1 MNKYIHMIL
10 VSGLLIH
17 VFLLFSS
24 FTIGGVNGII
34 STSLYNGYAIIGANP
49 NSKISFATLL
59 KKQNISMPFSKI
71 NQYQI
76 VNLFSDQAKLYGSS
90 VALGSTSLGD
100 SGNNITIGV
109 IGSPNEGS
117 ISIYNIEQCNASTN
131 AQCDPLFTQTS
142 NTTTD
147 KHSSTEFQC
156 SIGSSISVGENFI
169 VSVCQD
175 NLFNTK
181 INTSPISIC
190 ILDLN
195 KNPSNCT
202 AILNPVINFI
212 GCIHK
217 KGQLFVSSIATFQN
231 KIALT
236 LCGLCMV
243 QSTSQIMVEYNSTF
257 SVIEVDTV
265 AMNTTML
272 FPSISTFHTMSCPST
287 ISFDD
292 EWLALGFPEESS
304 VDLYYQTENTF
315 KYYETLPGN
324 SETSGFGSSVQ
335 VSDGLLFVSAQGSP
349 TQGQGSKLYFFEVYT
364 DENNHPMRISIEASV
379 PTLNYKTYYDFEYG
393 ISYFGQEVLVVSQD
407 LSLTKMGFDF
417 YAVCPAGFEWSSDS
431 QKCSYCQEGQYKTV
445 SNINSTSSFE
455 LCFPCP
461 GGYYTGVAMG
471 LSSVQECMVNTCNAT
486 EFCPDGS
493 KYPLP
498 NIPVNTFSQ
507 SHPNPSNSEE
517 LDFESTFYDSC
528 YPYFLLILG
537 GMLILTCAIC
547 LPQWPSNKVQQAII
561 TKLLKVNF
569 YDWDGEEMTEDIDYL
584 ESSPSLQ
591 INEPLTSRSSYKN
604 RGIFVRKRRTAVK
617 PVKAVESFCSY
628 YFLVVFVLMC
638 VFIFQFQQVNT
649 DLDVELRSLGQAT
662 STPNPGT
669 EYSDQQYLKFIDSSP
684 LILNV
689 DLYGYSGNCLE
700 SEFTLV
706 TEGCQTQNYMGNC
719 KFNLS
724 SSIQTQSSLQWDA
737 ATSTES
743 HSKKNI
749 DVTPTPLPEIPFCR
763 VTATFPYGVEYS
775 DTSTFTLTMAPSNE
789 YFYVQRMVYNISTNN
804 NASNINTGNSFVS
817 GIIQPL
823 GGTIL
828 RPTASISVLSMLT
841 LLSNCK
847 IKPQKDTTSLALVRA
862 MIEKCTYDPTSF
874 KEFSF
879 ISNTTSY
886 LNTTHYHNDVPT
898 FSFDI
903 KIEKSV
909 FYHYVTSSHSVSF
922 GQIVTVIMF
931 AVLDVFWVIEVIVPV
946 VQTFVEFVDEFLK
959 KRRNKQNGI
968 YYIENK
974 EKTSNEM
981 TSLVNEEEGVGVGL
995 IKYSDRTL

>member
-1 MNKYIHMIL
+1 MISLQKHLYVVL

-17 VFLLFSS
+17 LIFFLCS
-24 FTIGGVNGII
+24 IGGVNGFI
-34 STSLYNGYAIIGANP
+34 STSLFNGYAIIGANP

-76 VNLFSDQAKLYGSS
+76 VNLFSDQTKLYGSS
-90 VALGSTSLGD
+90 VALGSTDMGGS
-100 SGNNITIGV
+100 NITIGV
-109 IGSPNEGS
+109 IGSPNDGTVT
-117 ISIYNIEQCNASTN
+117 IYDIEQCNYNSSN
-131 AQCDPLFTQTS
+131 SQCNPLFIQTS
-142 NTTTD
+142 NSTTD
-147 KHSSTEFQC
+147 KHSTTEFQC
-156 SIGSSISVGENFI
+156 SIGSTIAVGENFI

-175 NLFNTK
+175 NLFNTR

-195 KNPSNCT
+195 KNPTNCT
-202 AILNPVINFI
+202 AILNPTINFI

-217 KGQLFVSSIATFQN
+217 KGQLFVSSIATHGN
-231 KIALT
+231 KIAVS

-243 QSTSQIMVEYNSTF
+243 QSTAQIMVEYNSTF
-257 SVIEVDTV
+257 TVIEVDV
-265 AMNTTML
+265 NAMNTTQL
-272 FPSISTFHTMSCPST
+272 YPSVTTFHTMSCPSS

-304 VDLYYQTENTF
+304 VDLYYQRNGN
-315 KYYETLPGN
+315 YQYLETLPGS
-324 SETSGFGSSVQ
+324 SETTGFGSSVQ
-335 VSDGLLFVSAQGSP
+335 VSDGMLFVSAQGSP

-364 DENNHPMRISIEASV
+364 DQNKNPMRISVEASV

-393 ISYFGQEVLVVSQD
+393 ISYFGHEVLVVSQD
-407 LSLTKMGFDF
+407 MSLTKMGFDF
-417 YAVCPAGFEWSSDS
+417 YSVCPAGFEWSSDS
-431 QKCSYCQEGQYKTV
+431 QKCSYCQQGQYKTV
-445 SNINSTSSFE
+445 TNIYSNSSFE

-461 GGYYTGVAMG
+461 GGYYSGVTMG
-471 LSSVQECMVNTCNAT
+471 LSSVKECMINACNST

-498 NIPVNTFSQ
+498 ALQVSTFSE
-507 SHPNPSNSEE
+507 SNPDPSNSEE

-528 YPYFLLILG
+528 YPYFLIILG
-537 GMLILTCAIC
+537 GMLLLTCLLC
-547 LPQWPSNKVQQAII
+547 LPNWNSKAQNAII

-569 YDWDGEEMTEDIDYL
+569 YDWDGEEMTEDIEYL

-591 INEPLTSRSSYKN
+591 INGVSTLRSSYKKG
-604 RGIFVRKRRTAVK
+604 GIFVRKRRTAVK

-628 YFLVVFVLMC
+628 YFLIVFVLMC
-638 VFIFQFQQVNT
+638 VFIFQFQRVNT
-649 DLDVELRSLGQAT
+649 DLDVELRSLGQA
-662 STPNPGT
+662 SATPNPGMQ
-669 EYSDQQYLKFIDSSP
+669 YSDQQYLKIIDSSP
-684 LILNV
+684 LIINV
-689 DLYGYSGNCLE
+689 DLYGYSGDCLN
-700 SEFTLV
+700 SEFTLI
-706 TEGCQTQNYMGNC
+706 TKGCQTQNYMGNC

-724 SSIQTQSSLQWDA
+724 SEIQTASSLGWDS
-737 ATSTES
+737 ATSNEPKKES
-743 HSKKNI
+743 GAPSA
-749 DVTPTPLPEIPFCR
+749 PLPQVPFCR
-763 VTATFPYGVEYS
+763 VTAKFPYGIEYS
-775 DTSTFTLTMAPSNE
+775 DTSQFTFTMAPANE

-804 NASNINTGNSFVS
+804 NASNTNTGNSFVS

-828 RPTASISVLSMLT
+828 RPSASVSILSMLT

-847 IKPQKDTTSLALVRA
+847 IKPQKDSGGLALVRA
-862 MIEKCTYDPTSF
+862 MIEKCSYDPTSF

-886 LNTTHYHNDVPT
+886 LNTTHYHNDIPT
-898 FSFDI
+898 FAFDI
-903 KIEKSV
+903 KLEKSV

-931 AVLDVFWVIEVIVPV
+931 AVLDVFWLIEVIVPV
-946 VQTFVEFVDEFLK
+946 VQTFVAFVEEFLK
-959 KRRNKQNGI
+959 KRENKKTGI
-968 YYIENK
+968 YYIENR

-981 TSLVNEEEGVGVGL
+981 SKL
-995 IKYSDRTL
+995 INDNDREIERYSDRAI